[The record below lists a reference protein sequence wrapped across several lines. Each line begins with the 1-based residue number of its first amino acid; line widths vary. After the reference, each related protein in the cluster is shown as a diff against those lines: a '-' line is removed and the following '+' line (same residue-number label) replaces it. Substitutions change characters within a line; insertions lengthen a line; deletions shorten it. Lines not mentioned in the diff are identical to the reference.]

1 MTSTLVKVAVVAGIV
16 AVVIVTMPEIKRY
29 MKMSRM

>member
-1 MTSTLVKVAVVAGIV
+1 MTSTLVKVAVVAGIA